1 MSRDTDQ
8 ILVERI
14 LAGDRRAFGEL
25 VDRFEKPLFNV
36 ALRMLGSREDAEDVL
51 QSVFLKVYKRLGTYD
66 PRFKFFSWIY
76 RMTVNESIN
85 ALKQRRRYEPIES
98 PIVVHPVGGD
108 PEEELGRVETTDRIG
123 NAILQL
129 SPEDRA
135 IVSLRHFQDLSY
147 DEIAYILDIPSK
159 TVKSRL
165 FTARQRLKHILLQ
178 RGLGNAHA

>member
-1 MSRDTDQ
+1 MSRDKDH

-25 VDRFEKPLFNV
+25 IDRFERPLFNV

-51 QSVFLKVYKRLGTYD
+51 QSVFLKAYRRLDSYD

-98 PIVVHPVGGD
+98 PLVVHPLGDD
-108 PEEELGRVETTDRIG
+108 PEEEFGRNETSDRIG
-123 NAILQL
+123 NAILML

-147 DEIAYILDIPSK
+147 DEIAYILEIPSK

-165 FTARQRLKHILLQ
+165 FTARQRLKQILLH
-178 RGLGNAHA
+178 RGFGNAHA